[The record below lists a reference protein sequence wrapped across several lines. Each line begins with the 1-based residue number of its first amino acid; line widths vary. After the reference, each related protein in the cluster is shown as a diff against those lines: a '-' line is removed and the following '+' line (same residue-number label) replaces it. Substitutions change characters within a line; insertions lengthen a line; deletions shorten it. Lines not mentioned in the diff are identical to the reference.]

1 MKLKDSKHSD
11 CISHFLNKYKLK
23 HFSILCP
30 QNHTDVFS
38 KYNCYDCLSVGKTGP
53 VKQACIIIFL
63 SDPGTYM
70 LR

>member
-38 KYNCYDCLSVGKTGP
+38 KYNCYDYQWEKLG
-53 VKQACIIIFL
+53 Q
-63 SDPGTYM
+63 
-70 LR
+70 